1 MARKTSIRRKPIRD
15 QLRALAEEFRAER
28 RKHREYAR
36 NFFKSML
43 LLGIAMLAALYSNS
57 SARDGQ
63 IVSAGIGAFIA
74 MSIAIWVGVR
84 FVPRLA
90 AGVDWDWLPFF
101 TQYRLTRDGWIYI
114 TATIIVLSA
123 AINTNNNLLYMILSA
138 LLAVML
144 LSGFLSGLNF
154 RFLRVAAR
162 LPEHCFARQPFRM
175 TLTVQN
181 PKRIFPTFSLGVG
194 AVDRSPFDFTSYYV
208 PLVQTRDQDHRTV
221 DAVLPK
227 RGRHSLEEIHLKSRY
242 PFGFIV
248 KGRPL
253 RVDAECVAF
262 PEILPK
268 ETLDIAIHDILG
280 SSERFERGQGMDLYL
295 IRDYQS
301 SDSARHIDWK
311 ASAKTTTLKAREF
324 AVEESRRVQL
334 VFDRY
339 GQAGDED
346 RFENLV
352 SQAASLALYL
362 SEDGAE
368 VTLVSDDWRSP
379 SGLSDNLLQSI
390 LYYLALVEMAP
401 GTELAGSGGSGT
413 AIFSLRSPSNT
424 HTLWKDTSKSHS
436 MR

>member
-28 RKHREYAR
+28 AEHREYAR

-74 MSIAIWVGVR
+74 MSLAIWVGVR

-101 TQYRLTRDGWIYI
+101 TEYRLTRDGWIYI
-114 TATIIVLSA
+114 TTTIIVLSA
-123 AINTNNNLLYMILSA
+123 AINTSNNLLYMILSA

-154 RFLRVAAR
+154 RFLRVGAR

-175 TLTVQN
+175 TLTVRN
-181 PKRIFPTFSLGVG
+181 PKRIFPTFSLAVG
-194 AVDRSPFDFTSYYV
+194 AVDPSPFDFEPYYV
-208 PLVQTRDQDHRTV
+208 PLVGTRDQDDRTV
-221 DAVLPK
+221 DAVLTK
-227 RGRHSLEEIHLKSRY
+227 RGRYSLEEIHLKSRY

-253 RVDAECVAF
+253 PVEAECVAF

-311 ASAKTTTLKAREF
+311 ASAKTTSLKTREF
-324 AVEESRRVQL
+324 AAEESRRVQL

-379 SGLSDNLLQSI
+379 AGLSDNLLQSI
-390 LYYLALVEMAP
+390 HYYLALVEMAP
-401 GTELAGSGGSGT
+401 GAELAGSGGSGT
-413 AIFSLRSPSNT
+413 AVFSLRSPSNT
-424 HTLWKDTSKSHS
+424 QTLWKDTSKSHS